1 MKKILGVKKHM
12 FLKYLAVILIAVQ
25 FSFDSCVYLSSVVD
39 YIKEYANNLEN
50 GETDPDKF
58 LFRIQAI
65 SAAVQVFVSFIIG
78 DIAAFLGSIKW
89 VIVGLY
95 FLSFVGNFLYSCGGA
110 VSLNTLLG
118 GRIIC
123 GAASA
128 SGAIVFS
135 YITSIA
141 QDRGIV
147 FKLLSIY
154 RTAAGIFMA
163 LAQLIVIF
171 FGYCDFKIKGYRIV
185 SYNAPTFASSFII
198 LAVCLLL
205 VVVLEN
211 PEVKVTNSENSLFSA
226 LKQFFRVERKK
237 LISCLILLWS
247 MFLSSFI
254 MSEVVYFMPLF
265 LTLHVN
271 WDTKFQGIA
280 FMVASIPG
288 VAGSYF
294 APKLIN
300 VGCSCGRAKDDGLE
314 ESDTTGSE
322 TVEVK
327 KKDSL
332 YSGQVFLSIFALF
345 VSLLGQAFMI
355 GASEALKHKSMPP
368 TNSGIFFSAGM
379 SITLLGYNF
388 LASSIPALFSMY
400 IDPKLKV
407 QLMPSIGA
415 ISGIGKLVA
424 PIVLAALYGTR
435 LGLSIAVGFGMIL
448 VAVSIPPLIWLRKKR
463 C

>member
-1 MKKILGVKKHM
+1 M
-12 FLKYLAVILIAVQ
+12 
-25 FSFDSCVYLSSVVD
+25 
-39 YIKEYANNLEN
+39 IKN

-78 DIAAFLGSIKW
+78 DIAAFFGSIKW

-141 QDRGIV
+141 RDRGIV

-171 FGYCDFKIKGYRIV
+171 FGYCDFKIKGYRIA

-198 LAVCLLL
+198 LAVCVLLTI
-205 VVVLEN
+205 VLEN
-211 PEVKVTNSENSLFSA
+211 PKVKVSNSENNSLFSA
-226 LKQFFRVERKK
+226 LRQFFSVKREK

-254 MSEVVYFMPLF
+254 MSEVVYFMPVF

-280 FMVASIPG
+280 FMAASILG

-300 VGCSCGRAKDDGLE
+300 IGCPCDRAKEDGLD
-314 ESDTTGSE
+314 ESETTGSE
-322 TVEVK
+322 TAEEK

-332 YSGQVFLSIFALF
+332 YSGQVFLSVSALF

-355 GASEALKHKSMPP
+355 GASEALKHKSIPS
-368 TNSGIFFSAGM
+368 TNCGIFFSAGM

-388 LASSIPALFSMY
+388 LSSSIPALFSMY

-407 QLMPSIGA
+407 HLMPSIGA

-424 PIVLAALYGTR
+424 PIVLAALYDTR

-448 VAVSIPPLIWLRKKR
+448 VAFSIPPLIWLKKKR